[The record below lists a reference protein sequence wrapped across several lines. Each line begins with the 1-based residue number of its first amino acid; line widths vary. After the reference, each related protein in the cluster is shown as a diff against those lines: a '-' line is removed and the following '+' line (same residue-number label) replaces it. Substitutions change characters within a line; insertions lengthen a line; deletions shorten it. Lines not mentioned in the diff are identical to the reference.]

1 MDELLN
7 AATAQG
13 IWALLSCTLIVYI
26 LKKQESRDHMQD
38 EREQKYQD
46 IIETL
51 TSKLSILDS
60 LNTSIQEIKDELKK
74 EFKKQVYI
82 PYIISLYISVKQ
94 IDQ

>member
-1 MDELLN
+1 
-7 AATAQG
+7 
-13 IWALLSCTLIVYI
+13 
-26 LKKQESRDHMQD
+26 MQD

-74 EFKKQVYI
+74 
-82 PYIISLYISVKQ
+82 
-94 IDQ
+94 

>member
-1 MDELLN
+1 MDELLK

-26 LKKQESRDHMQD
+26 LKKQESRDNMQD

-74 EFKKQVYI
+74 
-82 PYIISLYISVKQ
+82 
-94 IDQ
+94 